1 MEHFIS
7 LFVKAIFIEN
17 MALAFFL
24 GMCTFLALSKDI
36 KTAVGLGVAVIVVL
50 VITVPVNNLIL
61 TGLLQ
66 EGALTWISP
75 ELATVDLRFLGLL
88 SYIGVIAA
96 LVQILEMFLDRY
108 VPALYNALGVFLPL
122 ITVNCAILGAS
133 LFMVEREYNFS
144 ESVVYGLGA
153 GVGWALAITALAGVR
168 EKLKYSDVPDGL
180 KGLGITFI
188 TVGLMSLG
196 FMSFSGVSL

>member
-1 MEHFIS
+1 MEHYIS
-7 LFVKAIFIEN
+7 LFVKAVFVEN

-24 GMCTFLALSKDI
+24 GMCTFLALSKNI
-36 KTAVGLGVAVIVVL
+36 KTAVGLGIAVVVVL
-50 VITVPVNNLIL
+50 TITVPVNNLIL
-61 TGLLQ
+61 NGLLK

-75 ELATVDLRFLGLL
+75 ALGDVDLRFLGLL

-96 LVQILEMFLDRY
+96 LVQILEMFLDKY
-108 VPALYNALGVFLPL
+108 VPALYNALGVFLPF

-133 LFMVEREYNFS
+133 LFMVERDYTFG
-144 ESVVYGLGA
+144 ESLVYGLGA

-168 EKLKYSDVPDGL
+168 EKLKYSDVPEGL

>member
-50 VITVPVNNLIL
+50 AITVPVNNLIL
-61 TGLLQ
+61 TGLLR
-66 EGALTWISP
+66 EGALIWISP
-75 ELATVDLRFLGLL
+75 ELASVDLRFLGLL

-96 LVQILEMFLDRY
+96 LVQILEMFLDKY